1 MNLNEN
7 EEVQREIYI
16 LPKCLQAV
24 TILTLSKKNTFIMY
38 SSKSEETDIVISILS
53 KCSQKNTA
61 ITLYQLKYIY
71 TAFNL
76 KKNCSDAECHLHFAK
91 IFRV

>member
-1 MNLNEN
+1 MNLNES

-16 LPKCLQAV
+16 LPKCSQAV
-24 TILTLSKKNTFIMY
+24 TIFTLSKKNKFIMY
-38 SSKSEETDIVISILS
+38 SSTSEETDIVISILP

-71 TAFNL
+71 TAFN
-76 KKNCSDAECHLHFAK
+76 
-91 IFRV
+91 